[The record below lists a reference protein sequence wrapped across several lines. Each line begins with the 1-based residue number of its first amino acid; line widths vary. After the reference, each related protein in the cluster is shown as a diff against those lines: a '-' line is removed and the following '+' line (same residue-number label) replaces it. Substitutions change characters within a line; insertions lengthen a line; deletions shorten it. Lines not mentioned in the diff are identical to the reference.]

1 MEKERCVVEDVELG
15 RRLAGLRCRL
25 CVVLVR
31 GRETTGMV
39 LKHMIEDRKGGCV
52 REDRNYT

>member
-1 MEKERCVVEDVELG
+1 MG
-15 RRLAGLRCRL
+15 CRL
-25 CVVLVR
+25 VGLLCHLRVMLER

-39 LKHMIEDRKGGCV
+39 LKHMIEDRKGECV